1 MANYI
6 HSKLANNVDFDI
18 FAPVK
23 GSIAHATKRVSIEG
37 GCGVNDKFRGIVQIG
52 KATEVSDEELAE
64 LRKLDTFNRLVDAGM
79 LKISTSHEFNDNG
92 MSKEPDKSAQL
103 TDETHA
109 SYAPTTA
116 HLNDGR
122 GTSGKEGASRN

>member
-23 GSIAHATKRVSIEG
+23 GSIAHVTKRVSVEG

-64 LRKLDTFNRLVDAGM
+64 LRKLDTFNRLVENGM

-92 MSKEPDKSAQL
+92 MSKTPDKSAQL

-122 GTSGKEGASRN
+122 GTSGKEGVSRN